1 MNRKGAKSNVESI
14 FNGIFQFIR
23 WKEFFG
29 FRIVV
34 ILKSH
39 PIQIVQNR
47 NKMKKKSNKLLPYG
61 IALVVIIIVVLVAG
75 KKLGWFGNEYQIN
88 VATQVVESRTI
99 TEQITA
105 NGKVQPETEVKI
117 SPDVSGEI
125 IEMNVQEG
133 DEVKKGE
140 LLVVIKPDIY
150 IQAYNRSQA
159 ALSSAQARLAQAEAR
174 QIESDMAFK
183 RANTLYKQEAIPISD
198 FESAQA
204 SYKVAQSEVTAAKYA
219 VKSAEASVA
228 EAEEQLVKTK
238 IYSPMDGTI
247 SRRNVEKGERV
258 VGTNMYAGT
267 ELMDIANL
275 HLMEVKVDVNEND
288 IVRVNLND
296 TALVEVDAYLGRKF
310 KGIVTEIANSANVAG
325 TSADQVTNFSVKIL
339 LLESSYK
346 DLIDSIGGNQ
356 YPFRPGMSATVD
368 IQTETRKNVIS
379 VPIQAV
385 TTRSLTN
392 NGNVE
397 AKKENT
403 EAVDDENSAVTE
415 QGPKTEADKKV
426 EVVFLYKDGKVKKQ
440 PVKTGIQDSENIE
453 ITDGLKAGDE
463 IVIAPFNAIN
473 KLLNDSTL
481 VKKVDEK
488 ELFKVKK

>member
-1 MNRKGAKSNVESI
+1 
-14 FNGIFQFIR
+14 
-23 WKEFFG
+23 
-29 FRIVV
+29 
-34 ILKSH
+34 
-39 PIQIVQNR
+39 
-47 NKMKKKSNKLLPYG
+47 MKKKSNKILPYG
-61 IALVVIIIVVLVAG
+61 IALVLVIIIVLVAG
-75 KKLGWFGNEYQIN
+75 KKLGWFGKDYQIN
-88 VATQVVESRTI
+88 IATKVVESRTI

-125 IEMNVQEG
+125 IEMNVKEG
-133 DEVKKGE
+133 DEVKKGQ

-150 IQAYNRSQA
+150 IQSYNRALA
-159 ALSSAQARLAQAEAR
+159 ALSSAQARLAQADAR

-183 RANTLYKQEAIPISD
+183 RANSLYKQEAIPVSD

-204 SYKVAQSEVTAAKYA
+204 SYKVAQSEVTAGKFA

-228 EAEEQLVKTK
+228 EAQEQLVKTK
-238 IYSPMDGTI
+238 IYAPMDGII

-267 ELMDIANL
+267 EMLVIANL

-325 TSADQVTNFSVKIL
+325 SSTDQVTNFSVKIL

-346 DLIDSIGGNQ
+346 DLIIADGNQ

-385 TTRSLTN
+385 TTRSL
-392 NGNVE
+392 NGKDE
-397 AKKENT
+397 TKQENT
-403 EAVDDENSAVTE
+403 EPTEVENAVVTKQE
-415 QGPKTEADKKV
+415 PKTEADKKV
-426 EVVFLYKDGKVKKQ
+426 EVVFVYKDGKVKKQ

-453 ITDGLKAGDE
+453 ITEGVKAGDE
-463 IVIAPFNAIN
+463 IVVAPFNAIN
-473 KLLNDSTL
+473 KLLNDSSQ